1 MHGIRALCVLLLLLA
16 AIVSGCGHEPLPAV
30 HGTVAEEM
38 EFNRLITTASDHNRA
53 LVRVT
58 GWCRVE
64 FEGNS
69 LFVTREGYEQRKHN
83 QGVWL
88 NLGWPVSADV
98 LALNGQWVV
107 VEGRF
112 FADDTGPYGFAGMIL
127 EIQRIEMVDT
137 TRAMPFIETPEEPTV
152 AKPKVIVPT
161 RRPRT

>member
-1 MHGIRALCVLLLLLA
+1 MHDIRALCVLLLA
-16 AIVSGCGHEPLPAV
+16 AVISGCGDEPLPPV
-30 HGTVAEEM
+30 HGTVVEEM
-38 EFNRLITTASDHNRA
+38 EFNRLLTTASDHNRA
-53 LVRVT
+53 LIRVT

-69 LFVTREGYEQRKHN
+69 LFVTREGYEQRKHD

-98 LALNGQWVV
+98 LALNGQRVV

-112 FADDTGPYGFAGMIL
+112 FAEDTGPYPFAGMIL

-137 TRAMPFIETPEEPTV
+137 TRAMPFIDEWAKPTV

-161 RRPRT
+161 RP